1 MGMNMRARL
10 IDKEVDGTITE
21 AEQVEL
27 ERLQSEMLTHR
38 RKVAPL
44 PLDELRALHQKLL
57 DTHHE

>member
-1 MGMNMRARL
+1 MNRRARL

-38 RKVAPL
+38 RRVAPL

-57 DTHHE
+57 RSTEHS